1 MKYILFGAGRYGHIA
16 EQIVG
21 SNNVICYVDNCPPPE
36 DNIPILN
43 FQQLLARG
51 VRDDEIV
58 VITPNQPQAVI
69 EIFMQLQKAGLRSML
84 LSDFGKEM
92 VAREAERYDALNTRE
107 NFRTDAATNYYI
119 WDDRFGNAGYTGG
132 YFWMDL
138 WAAEKIKEVRPSY
151 HIDIGSRVDGFISHL
166 MLLGQ
171 RVKVVDIRPADL
183 GLPYVEFVQGDATN
197 LSIFEDETI
206 ESLSA
211 LCSPE
216 HFGLGRYGDSLDPE
230 ACFKFFRAISRKLK
244 SKGRVYIAVP
254 VGKEHVEFNAHRI
267 FSPYTV
273 IKEMGKE
280 MLLREFSVTNGEHI
294 EKNANI
300 KKYDNLEGHVVGL
313 FEFAKV

>member
-21 SNNVICYVDNCPPPE
+21 TENVVCYVDNCHPTE

-43 FQQLLARG
+43 FQQLLDRG

-69 EIFMQLQKAGLRSML
+69 EIFMQLQKAGLKSML
-84 LSDFGKEM
+84 LSDFGKTM
-92 VAREAERYDALNTRE
+92 IAREAEIYDSLNNRE
-107 NFRTDAATNYYI
+107 TFRTDVATNYYI

-138 WAAEKIKEVRPSY
+138 WAANKIKEVKPLC

-171 RVKVVDIRPADL
+171 HVQVVDIRPADL
-183 GLPYVEFVQGDATN
+183 GLPHVEFVQGDATN
-197 LSIFEDETI
+197 LSLFEDESI

-230 ACFKFFRAISRKLK
+230 ACFKFFRSISRKLK
-244 SKGRVYIAVP
+244 SGGRVYIAVP

-267 FSPYTV
+267 FSPNTIIEEV
-273 IKEMGKE
+273 GEE
-280 MLLREFSVTNGEHI
+280 MLLREFSVTDGKHI
-294 EKNANI
+294 EENANI
-300 KKYDNLEGHVVGL
+300 RKYEELERHVTGL
-313 FEFAKV
+313 FEFAKM